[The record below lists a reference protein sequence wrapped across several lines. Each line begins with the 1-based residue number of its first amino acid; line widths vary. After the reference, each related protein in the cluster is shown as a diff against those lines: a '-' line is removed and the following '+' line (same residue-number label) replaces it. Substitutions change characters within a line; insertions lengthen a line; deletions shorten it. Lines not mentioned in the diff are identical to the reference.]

1 MCVGGEES
9 PVFVGKSGP
18 EAPSVVHFV
27 QANRWEQI
35 WLKPEFPFIMG
46 AKYASGLVKPAA
58 SHFQ

>member
-1 MCVGGEES
+1 M
-9 PVFVGKSGP
+9 FVGKRGP

-27 QANRWEQI
+27 QANRWKQI

-46 AKYASGLVKPAA
+46 AKYVSGLVKPVA